1 MSNKLYKQ
9 TAIEFAKIA
18 FNATKIVAICATALV
33 ACVGMMYLIG
43 WEGDAAFFGGMII
56 YAVLGWLYCMI
67 DMAHYRARIKRD
79 YPDLADLD
87 L

>member
-9 TAIEFAKIA
+9 TATEFAKIA

-33 ACVGMMYLIG
+33 ACIGMMYLIG

-56 YAVLGWLYCMI
+56 YFVMGSLYCMI
-67 DMAHYRARIKRD
+67 DMAHYRARMKEK
-79 YPDLADLD
+79 YPDIDFS
-87 L
+87 